1 MLVPW
6 MDVDAAFAEMAALS
20 RQMDAL
26 LGRRG
31 LDGLHG
37 LRGTPWRGPE
47 LERTDA
53 GYRWVADL
61 PGVAQADV
69 SIRVENGALTVD
81 AKRAVT
87 LPEGW
92 SVRHTERG
100 AFDAQRAIRLPDDVD
115 TDGITAALTDGVLT
129 VTLPRRAGAA
139 PRTIPVQR

>member
-1 MLVPW
+1 MIVPW
-6 MDVDAAFAEMAALS
+6 LDVDAAFAEMAALS

-37 LRGTPWRGPE
+37 LRGTAWRGPE

-61 PGVAQADV
+61 PGVAQGDL
-69 SIRVENGALTVD
+69 SIQVENGALTLE
-81 AKRAVT
+81 AKRSVGV
-87 LPEGW
+87 PDGW
-92 SVRHTERG
+92 SARYVERG
-100 AFDAQRAIRLPDDVD
+100 AFDGHRAIRLPDDVD

-129 VTLPRRAGAA
+129 VTLPRRAGTG
-139 PRTIPVQR
+139 PRTVAVQS